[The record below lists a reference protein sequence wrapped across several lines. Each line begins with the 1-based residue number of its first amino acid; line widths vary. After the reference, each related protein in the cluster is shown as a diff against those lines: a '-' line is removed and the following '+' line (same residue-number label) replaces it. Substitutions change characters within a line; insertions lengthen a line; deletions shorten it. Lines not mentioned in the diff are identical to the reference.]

1 MRRLLLLS
9 FVFVASSCGSNSGF
23 SCHHG
28 SDGIS
33 VSVGS
38 NLDASDVH
46 HSVVDNSTGGS
57 PDNQSSPGS
66 SVSPGNQSSTSGDNQ
81 SSPDGPT
88 ISDSPVSEID
98 PDSLSPDDS
107 PDGLQDNSTDQS
119 SIPGDDQSS
128 TVSLIDPSSDDSP
141 DQSSTTSLDLP
152 DPEVASGESSDFPA
166 TYFVIWNGKSY
177 EPSDCITVM
186 WGRLCLSAK

>member
-38 NLDASDVH
+38 NLDASGVH
-46 HSVVDNSTGGS
+46 HSVVDNSTDS
-57 PDNQSSPGS
+57 PSD
-66 SVSPGNQSSTSGDNQ
+66 QSSTSGDNQ
-81 SSPDGPT
+81 SSPGSTDT
-88 ISDSPVSEID
+88 
-98 PDSLSPDDS
+98 PDS
-107 PDGLQDNSTDQS
+107 
-119 SIPGDDQSS
+119 QSS

-141 DQSSTTSLDLP
+141 DQSSTPGDNQSSTTSLDLP

>member
-1 MRRLLLLS
+1 MSLNIPLRSSFVRRLLLLS

-38 NLDASDVH
+38 NLDASGVH
-46 HSVVDNSTGGS
+46 HSVVGNSTDDS
-57 PDNQSSPGS
+57 PDQSPAPGDIPDS
-66 SVSPGNQSSTSGDNQ
+66 SD
-81 SSPDGPT
+81 
-88 ISDSPVSEID
+88 VSEI
-98 PDSLSPDDS
+98 SPDDS
-107 PDGLQDNSTDQS
+107 PDQS
-119 SIPGDDQSS
+119 PA
-128 TVSLIDPSSDDSP
+128 P
-141 DQSSTTSLDLP
+141 SLDLP